1 MTYNFSIVEDKIYI
15 TTSYIQITTYV
26 EILSQ
31 NWINVSNINLPFRDV
46 KPSIFETET
55 LRGMEG
61 ITHDIHYP
69 K

>member
-15 TTSYIQITTYV
+15 TTSYIQITTYG

-55 LRGMEG
+55 LRGDG
-61 ITHDIHYP
+61 GNNTWHSLP
-69 K
+69 